1 MTGLR
6 AIRTLAP
13 MPRTLGALLE
23 ERAGTL
29 AGREPERARL
39 RALLEPEGP
48 VAGYIYGLAG
58 VGKSTLLHAF
68 AADARAAGAVTVE
81 LDAHSVYATHR
92 SFLATVAG
100 REEEVELAEAA
111 EALGAR
117 GDSVVLLIDSFELLV
132 MIDRWI
138 CREFIPALPA
148 NVRVAVA
155 GRVPP
160 ADRWRVYGSLL
171 CALPLG
177 NLSPAGAAEL
187 LRESGVDERLAARI
201 NSICRGHPLS
211 LQLAAWAL
219 RDRPGL
225 ALDALAAGPVGEELA
240 RVYLDGL
247 DVPTRRALDA
257 AALTRRTTLS
267 LLEAMLPDDD
277 PVAAFARLR
286 ALPFVELDADGLLV
300 HDTIRE
306 ATAALLR
313 AADPQEYWRM
323 RTAAWGRLRT
333 ELRAARP
340 RDLRRYT
347 ADMLYLI
354 EEDAVRDVF
363 FPATEGEQQVSA
375 ARPGDLEAI
384 VALAPDFE
392 HLREWWEAVPEAFIV
407 ARCGR
412 DDTVQGFAIL
422 AEPHT
427 VSPRLLDRDALAGAW
442 RAHLRRNAPPRG
454 QKTLFLRRLA
464 APIGSAAQAALLI
477 EVTRRY
483 FELRPELRRVY
494 ATAHDFIGA
503 DASCALVMGYLP
515 LVDVPDSVCVDF
527 GAASVDGWLAELGAS
542 QQLAAADAAVEVDG
556 LTKLESEVLAYLRR
570 HEGRPV
576 ERAALLRD
584 VWGYDWTGGS
594 NVVEVVVSSL
604 RRKLGDRA
612 AALETVRG
620 VGYRIGPL

>member
-1 MTGLR
+1 M
-6 AIRTLAP
+6 A
-13 MPRTLGALLE
+13 MTLGALLD
-23 ERAGTL
+23 ERAGTI
-29 AGREPERARL
+29 AGREDERARL
-39 RALLEPEGP
+39 RTLIDPGGP
-48 VAGYIYGLAG
+48 VAAYVYGLAG

-68 AADARAAGAVTVE
+68 AADARATGAVTVT
-81 LDAHSVYATHR
+81 LDAHSMYSTHR
-92 SFLATVAG
+92 SFLAAVAG
-100 REEEVELAEAA
+100 RDEELEPAEVAA
-111 EALGAR
+111 ELGAR
-117 GDSVVLLIDSFELLV
+117 GDTVVLLIDSFELLV

-148 NVRVAVA
+148 NVRVVVA
-155 GRVPP
+155 GRTVP
-160 ADRWRVYGSLL
+160 AERWRRYGPLL

-177 NLSPAGAAEL
+177 NLSPAEAAKL
-187 LRESGVDERLAARI
+187 LRENGVEERMVARI

-225 ALDALAAGPVGEELA
+225 ALDAIAAGPVADELA

-247 DVPTRRALDA
+247 EGPIRRALDA

-267 LLEAMLPDDD
+267 LLEAMLPDEDA
-277 PVAAFARLR
+277 VAVFHGLR

-313 AADPQEYWRM
+313 AADPQEYWRL
-323 RTAAWGRLRT
+323 RTAAWGRLRND
-333 ELRAARP
+333 LRGAPA

-363 FPATEGEQQVSA
+363 FPATDGEQQVSP
-375 ARPGDLEAI
+375 ARESDLEAMA
-384 VALAPDFE
+384 ALAPDFE
-392 HLREWWEAVPEAFIV
+392 LLREWWEAVPEAFVV

-412 DDTVQGFAIL
+412 EGTAGGFAIL

-427 VSPRLLDRDALAGAW
+427 VPARLLDRDPLAGAW
-442 RAHLRRNAPPRG
+442 RAHLRRDAPPRG
-454 QKTLFLRRLA
+454 QKVLFLRHLV
-464 APIGSAAQAALLI
+464 APYGSAAQAALLI
-477 EVTRRY
+477 EATRCY

-494 ATAHDFIGA
+494 AAASDFIGA
-503 DASCALVMGYLP
+503 DASCALVLGYLP
-515 LVDVPDSVCVDF
+515 LEGEPDSVCMDF
-527 GAASVDGWLAELGAS
+527 GASSVDGWLADLGAR
-542 QQLAAADAAVEVDG
+542 QQLAADDAGPAVDG
-556 LTKLESEVLAYLRR
+556 LTKLEAEVLAYLQR

-604 RRKLGDRA
+604 RRKLGDRSG
-612 AALETVRG
+612 ALETVRG
-620 VGYRIGPL
+620 VGYRIRAL

>member
-1 MTGLR
+1 MSL
-6 AIRTLAP
+6 
-13 MPRTLGALLE
+13 TLGALLE
-23 ERAGTL
+23 ARAGAL

-39 RALLEPEGP
+39 HALLEPGGP
-48 VAGYIYGLAG
+48 VAGYLHGLAG

-81 LDAHSVYATHR
+81 LDAHSMYATHR

-100 REEEVELAEAA
+100 RDEELEIAEVAA
-111 EALGAR
+111 ALGER
-117 GDSVVLLIDSFELLV
+117 GETVVLLIDSFELLI

-155 GRVPP
+155 GRNVP
-160 ADRWRVYGSLL
+160 AERWRAYGPLL
-171 CALPLG
+171 CAVPLG
-177 NLSPAGAAEL
+177 NLDPDDAAEL
-187 LRESGVDERLAARI
+187 LRENGVEERLWARV

-225 ALDALAAGPVGEELA
+225 ALDAIAAGPVAEELA

-247 DVPTRRALDA
+247 DGPTRRALDA

-277 PVAAFARLR
+277 PAAAFARLR
-286 ALPFVELDADGLLV
+286 ALPFAELDADGLLV
-300 HDTIRE
+300 HDTVRE
-306 ATAALLR
+306 ATSALLR
-313 AADPQEYWRM
+313 AADPQAYWRM

-333 ELRAARP
+333 ELRGARP

-363 FPATEGEQQVSA
+363 FPATVGEQQVSA
-375 ARPGDLEAI
+375 ARPSDLDAMA
-384 VALAPDFE
+384 ALAPDFE
-392 HLREWWEAVPEAFIV
+392 HLRDWWEAVPEAFIV
-407 ARCGR
+407 ARCGH
-412 DDTVQGFAIL
+412 DGTVAGFAIL

-442 RAHLRRNAPPRG
+442 RAHLRRDAPPRG
-454 QKTLFLRRLA
+454 QKTLFLRRLV
-464 APIGSAAQAALLI
+464 APYGSAGQAALLI

-494 ATAHDFIGA
+494 ATSDDFIGA

-515 LVDVPDSVCVDF
+515 LPDVPGTVCVDF
-527 GAASVDGWLAELGAS
+527 GASSVDGWLAELGAR
-542 QQLAAADAAVEVDG
+542 QQLAAEDGAVQVDG
-556 LTKLESEVLAYLRR
+556 LTKLEAEVLAYLQR